1 MPRAIRLFVVLL
13 LAVTPARAEQETPAR
28 AEQETPARVEQETPA
43 RAEQETPARVEQE
56 TPARAE
62 QETPARA
69 EQETPARTEQETPAR
84 TGTGALLH
92 GRCRLYFEFLGR
104 TGAGR
109 EDTFNQDPFG
119 MGYCAGLVRGV
130 VIAAQSFMPDRV
142 CVPPGTTIAQTV
154 HRVIQYLDQ
163 HPEESAA
170 LDVELVLRALEDR
183 FRCP

>member
-1 MPRAIRLFVVLL
+1 MARAGCLLAALL
-13 LAVTPARAEQETPAR
+13 LGAHPVGAEQEP
-28 AEQETPARVEQETPA
+28 PP
-43 RAEQETPARVEQE
+43 P
-56 TPARAE
+56 
-62 QETPARA
+62 
-69 EQETPARTEQETPAR
+69 
-84 TGTGALLH
+84 TGTGALLQE
-92 GRCRLYFEFLGR
+92 RCQLYFEFLGR

-109 EDTFNQDPFG
+109 EDTFSRDPFG

-154 HRVIQYLDQ
+154 HRVLQYLEN
-163 HPEESAA
+163 HPDERAE

>member
-1 MPRAIRLFVVLL
+1 MARAGCLLVALL
-13 LAVTPARAEQETPAR
+13 LLGAQPVRAGQGPPVRAEQGPTLGAEREPTP
-28 AEQETPARVEQETPA
+28 
-43 RAEQETPARVEQE
+43 
-56 TPARAE
+56 
-62 QETPARA
+62 
-69 EQETPARTEQETPAR
+69 R

-92 GRCRLYFEFLGR
+92 QRCQLYFEFLGR

-109 EDTFNQDPFG
+109 EDTFSQDPFG

-154 HRVIQYLDQ
+154 HRVIQYLDERRGEQ
-163 HPEESAA
+163 DE

>member
-1 MPRAIRLFVVLL
+1 MARAGCLL
-13 LAVTPARAEQETPAR
+13 LVALLLLGAPPVRAGQGLPVRAEQEP
-28 AEQETPARVEQETPA
+28 
-43 RAEQETPARVEQE
+43 
-56 TPARAE
+56 
-62 QETPARA
+62 
-69 EQETPARTEQETPAR
+69 PAR
-84 TGTGALLH
+84 TGTGTLLQE
-92 GRCRLYFEFLGR
+92 RCQLYFEFLGR

-163 HPEESAA
+163 NPQERGE

>member
-1 MPRAIRLFVVLL
+1 MPRASRLLVVLVVLL
-13 LAVTPARAEQETPAR
+13 LAVTPARAEQAPPPQAG
-28 AEQETPARVEQETPA
+28 QEP
-43 RAEQETPARVEQE
+43 
-56 TPARAE
+56 
-62 QETPARA
+62 
-69 EQETPARTEQETPAR
+69 PAR
-84 TGTGALLH
+84 TGQEPPARTGQEPPVRTGTGVLLQE
-92 GRCRLYFEFLGR
+92 RCQLYFEFLGR

-109 EDTFNQDPFG
+109 EDTFNEDPFG

-154 HRVIQYLDQ
+154 HRVIQYLDR
-163 HPEESAA
+163 HPEESGE

>member
-1 MPRAIRLFVVLL
+1 MARAGCLLVAALL
-13 LAVTPARAEQETPAR
+13 LALQPTRAAQEP
-28 AEQETPARVEQETPA
+28 PP
-43 RAEQETPARVEQE
+43 
-56 TPARAE
+56 
-62 QETPARA
+62 
-69 EQETPARTEQETPAR
+69 R

-92 GRCRLYFEFLGR
+92 ERCGLYFEFLGR

-109 EDTFNQDPFG
+109 EDTFGQDPFG

-142 CVPPGTTIAQTV
+142 CVPPGTTIAQV
-154 HRVIQYLDQ
+154 VRRVLVYLEE
-163 HPEESAA
+163 HPRERGE

>member
-1 MPRAIRLFVVLL
+1 MARAGCLLAALLL
-13 LAVTPARAEQETPAR
+13 LAAHPVGAEQEP
-28 AEQETPARVEQETPA
+28 PP
-43 RAEQETPARVEQE
+43 P
-56 TPARAE
+56 
-62 QETPARA
+62 
-69 EQETPARTEQETPAR
+69 
-84 TGTGALLH
+84 TGTGDLLH
-92 GRCRLYFEFLGR
+92 ERCQLYFEFLGR

-109 EDTFNQDPFG
+109 EDTFNRDPFG

-154 HRVIQYLDQ
+154 HRVLQYLEN
-163 HPEESAA
+163 HPDERAE

>member
-1 MPRAIRLFVVLL
+1 MARAGCLLVVLVV
-13 LAVTPARAEQETPAR
+13 LAAHPVPAAQEQEP
-28 AEQETPARVEQETPA
+28 P
-43 RAEQETPARVEQE
+43 
-56 TPARAE
+56 
-62 QETPARA
+62 
-69 EQETPARTEQETPAR
+69 R
-84 TGTGALLH
+84 TGTGALLLQ
-92 GRCRLYFEFLGR
+92 RCQLYFEFLGR

-109 EDTFNQDPFG
+109 EDTFNEDPFG

-154 HRVIQYLDQ
+154 RRVIQYIDE
-163 HPEESAA
+163 HPRERGE

>member
-1 MPRAIRLFVVLL
+1 MPRASRLLVVLL
-13 LAVTPARAEQETPAR
+13 LAVTPARAEQVP
-28 AEQETPARVEQETPA
+28 
-43 RAEQETPARVEQE
+43 
-56 TPARAE
+56 
-62 QETPARA
+62 
-69 EQETPARTEQETPAR
+69 PARTEQVPPPPAEQEPPAR

-92 GRCRLYFEFLGR
+92 ERCQLYFEFLGR

-109 EDTFNQDPFG
+109 EDTFNEDPFG

-130 VIAAQSFMPDRV
+130 VIAAQSFMPDRI

-163 HPEESAA
+163 NPQERGE

>member
-1 MPRAIRLFVVLL
+1 MARAGCLL
-13 LAVTPARAEQETPAR
+13 LVALLLLGAPPVRAGQGLPVRAEQQPPARAEQEP
-28 AEQETPARVEQETPA
+28 
-43 RAEQETPARVEQE
+43 
-56 TPARAE
+56 
-62 QETPARA
+62 
-69 EQETPARTEQETPAR
+69 PAR
-84 TGTGALLH
+84 TGTGALLQE
-92 GRCRLYFEFLGR
+92 RCQLYFEFLGR

-109 EDTFNQDPFG
+109 EDTFNEDPFG

-142 CVPPGTTIAQTV
+142 CIPPGTTIAQTV

-163 HPEESAA
+163 HPQERGE

>member
-1 MPRAIRLFVVLL
+1 MARACCLLAALL
-13 LAVTPARAEQETPAR
+13 LLGAHPVRAAQEQEP
-28 AEQETPARVEQETPA
+28 PP
-43 RAEQETPARVEQE
+43 
-56 TPARAE
+56 
-62 QETPARA
+62 
-69 EQETPARTEQETPAR
+69 R
-84 TGTGALLH
+84 TGTGALLQE
-92 GRCRLYFEFLGR
+92 RCQLYFEFLGR

-142 CVPPGTTIAQTV
+142 CVPGGTTIAQVV

-163 HPEESAA
+163 HPRERGEP
-170 LDVELVLRALEDR
+170 DVELVLRALEDR

>member
-1 MPRAIRLFVVLL
+1 MPRAGCLLVVLML
-13 LAVTPARAEQETPAR
+13 LALTPARAEQEPLPR
-28 AEQETPARVEQETPA
+28 AEQEPLP
-43 RAEQETPARVEQE
+43 RAEQEP
-56 TPARAE
+56 P
-62 QETPARA
+62 P
-69 EQETPARTEQETPAR
+69 R
-84 TGTGALLH
+84 TGTGALLQE
-92 GRCRLYFEFLGR
+92 RCQLYFEFLGR

-109 EDTFNQDPFG
+109 EDTFREDPFG

-163 HPEESAA
+163 NPRERSE

>member
-1 MPRAIRLFVVLL
+1 MARAIRLLVVLL
-13 LAVTPARAEQETPAR
+13 LAVTPARAEQEPPRR
-28 AEQETPARVEQETPA
+28 AAQEPPV
-43 RAEQETPARVEQE
+43 
-56 TPARAE
+56 
-62 QETPARA
+62 
-69 EQETPARTEQETPAR
+69 R
-84 TGTGALLH
+84 TGTGALLQE
-92 GRCRLYFEFLGR
+92 RCQLYFEFLGR

-163 HPEESAA
+163 HPQERGE

>member
-1 MPRAIRLFVVLL
+1 MARAGRLLVALL
-13 LAVTPARAEQETPAR
+13 LLGAPPVRAGQGPPPRAEQQPPA
-28 AEQETPARVEQETPA
+28 P
-43 RAEQETPARVEQE
+43 
-56 TPARAE
+56 
-62 QETPARA
+62 
-69 EQETPARTEQETPAR
+69 TEQQPPAPTEQQPPAP
-84 TGTGALLH
+84 TGTGTLLQE
-92 GRCRLYFEFLGR
+92 RCQLYFEFLGR

-109 EDTFNQDPFG
+109 EDTFRQDPFG

-142 CVPPGTTIAQTV
+142 CVTPGTTIAQTV

-163 HPEESAA
+163 NPQERDE

>member
-1 MPRAIRLFVVLL
+1 MARAGCLFVVALSL
-13 LAVTPARAEQETPAR
+13 LAAHPVRAGQEPPPQTGTDAAP
-28 AEQETPARVEQETPA
+28 Q
-43 RAEQETPARVEQE
+43 
-56 TPARAE
+56 
-62 QETPARA
+62 
-69 EQETPARTEQETPAR
+69 

-92 GRCRLYFEFLGR
+92 ERCQLYFEFLGR

-109 EDTFNQDPFG
+109 EDTFREDPFG

-142 CVPPGTTIAQTV
+142 CLPPGTTITQTV
-154 HRVIQYLDQ
+154 RRVIQYLDG
-163 HPEESAA
+163 HPDERAE

>member
-1 MPRAIRLFVVLL
+1 MARAGCLLVALL
-13 LAVTPARAEQETPAR
+13 LLGAPPVRAVQGPPPRAEQEAAVRPEQAPTP
-28 AEQETPARVEQETPA
+28 
-43 RAEQETPARVEQE
+43 
-56 TPARAE
+56 
-62 QETPARA
+62 
-69 EQETPARTEQETPAR
+69 R
-84 TGTGALLH
+84 TGTGTLLH
-92 GRCRLYFEFLGR
+92 ERCQLYFEFLGR

-109 EDTFNQDPFG
+109 EDTFRQDPFG

-154 HRVIQYLDQ
+154 RRVLQYLDQ
-163 HPEESAA
+163 NRRERGE

>member
-1 MPRAIRLFVVLL
+1 M
-13 LAVTPARAEQETPAR
+13 QETPAR
-28 AEQETPARVEQETPA
+28 AERETPRRAGQEPPA
-43 RAEQETPARVEQE
+43 RAEQP
-56 TPARAE
+56 P
-62 QETPARA
+62 
-69 EQETPARTEQETPAR
+69 PARTEQPPPARTEQPPPARTEQPPPARTEQPPPAR
-84 TGTGALLH
+84 TGTGALLQE
-92 GRCRLYFEFLGR
+92 RCQLYFEFLGR

-109 EDTFNQDPFG
+109 EDTFNEDPFG

-154 HRVIQYLDQ
+154 HRVLEYLDQ
-163 HPEESAA
+163 HPQDGRE